1 MVKKNRKRKSEESS
15 PITKKKLQ
23 KTFRTRNGR
32 NQSRVDEGDESDSLF
47 MTESPHIQETSLSW
61 EETYKPKPNQ
71 KFRTKHKHD
80 DFENNTESQLSF
92 FSVFFLKFNYI
103 ILPNV
108 FGYKDSQIKDSTR
121 FEYYILFKDTNELSL
136 SLRFFLN
143 RSFLAMIAKQSD
155 YNKRAAKVT
164 KEFLQKF
171 TQDIGDHTS
180 NLKNHVQNLNLISIK
195 KDNDF
200 LISFKAAFT
209 FSHPSSSHHD
219 STSNQNFDFSSLLPH
234 YQDLISKAHRA
245 VELFESVDQEI
256 AAMKAKNSLINFK
269 WDQEVIE
276 AENLLKLGRQ
286 VGIERYN
293 AMIQGDKMM
302 KINVDNKIFSPSSSS
317 SSKISKQD
325 LVDQLLYQSD
335 NILSNCDTT
344 WGTVAQKQLRALKKL
359 AKVSKK
365 S

>member
-15 PITKKKLQ
+15 PISKKKLQ

-47 MTESPHIQETSLSW
+47 MTESPHIQETSLPW
-61 EETYKPKPNQ
+61 EEIYKPKPDQ

-80 DFENNTESQLSF
+80 DFENNTESQ
-92 FSVFFLKFNYI
+92 
-103 ILPNV
+103 
-108 FGYKDSQIKDSTR
+108 
-121 FEYYILFKDTNELSL
+121 
-136 SLRFFLN
+136 
-143 RSFLAMIAKQSD
+143 SFLAMIAKQSD

-171 TQDIGDHTS
+171 TRDIGDHTS
-180 NLKNHVQNLNLISIK
+180 NLKNHVQNLNLISVK

-256 AAMKAKNSLINFK
+256 ATIKAKNSLINFK

-302 KINVDNKIFSPSSSS
+302 KINVDNKTFSPSSSS
-317 SSKISKQD
+317 SSKISKQA
-325 LVDQLLYQSD
+325 LVDQLLYQPD
-335 NILSNCDTT
+335 KILSNSDTT

-365 S
+365 T